1 MRLPVSILCFVLM
14 PLLAQTR
21 GNPLDGPAWLQKGIQ
36 AYKAARYQEAVEAF
50 RLAVDLNPNE
60 LTPHL
65 YLATAF
71 MVQYIPGA
79 PSAENVEFA
88 RAAASEFDLVL
99 RIDPANLTALQSLAS
114 LSYQEASSIPNTEQK
129 DRKLDE
135 SIAWNEKVLTFAP
148 RNKEALYSIGVIEW
162 LKSYPEIVK
171 ARAQLGMRPEEAG
184 PLRDPALR
192 QALLKKHGPVIE
204 DGVSRLQKAIEIDPA
219 YGDAMAY
226 LNLMLRF
233 RADMADSPEQYRREI
248 EAADRWVAKAI
259 EAKSNT
265 AGSTANAA
273 GIPPPPPPPPRPTHV
288 TAVAGDLPPAASSP
302 QRIRVAGNVQQF
314 NLIRKVDPAYPPL
327 ARQARIQGTV
337 RFTAIIGR
345 DGGILNLQLVSG
357 HPLLVESA
365 RQAVAQW
372 LYKPTLLNGQLVEV
386 ITLIEVTFSL
396 SGAEL
401 Q

>member
-1 MRLPVSILCFVLM
+1 M
-14 PLLAQTR
+14 
-21 GNPLDGPAWLQKGIQ
+21 
-36 AYKAARYQEAVEAF
+36 EAF

-99 RIDPANLTALQSLAS
+99 RIDPVNLTALQSLAS
-114 LSYQEASSIPNTEQK
+114 LSYQEAFSIQDTEQK

-135 SIAWNEKVLTFAP
+135 SIAWNEKILTFAP
-148 RNKEALYSIGVIEW
+148 RNKEALYAIGAIEW
-162 LKSYPEIVK
+162 LKSYPEIIR
-171 ARAQLGMRPEEAG
+171 ARAQLGLRPDEPG

-192 QALLKKHGPVIE
+192 QALLKKHGALIE
-204 DGVSRLQKAIEIDPA
+204 DGISRLRKALDIDPA
-219 YGDAMAY
+219 YVDAMSY
-226 LNLMLRF
+226 LNLMIRS
-233 RADMADSPEQYRREI
+233 RADLADSPEHYRQEI
-248 EAADRWVAKAI
+248 EAADRWI
-259 EAKSNT
+259 R
-265 AGSTANAA
+265 NALA
-273 GIPPPPPPPPRPTHV
+273 TRENKTVSRDTPVGVLGDVLPAQAPPPPPPPPPRPV
-288 TAVAGDLPPAASSP
+288 SYPAMIGGVGAAQMPPPNGQSAQNTQA
-302 QRIRVAGNVQQF
+302 RIRVAGNVQHF

-327 ARQARIQGTV
+327 AKQARIQGTV

-365 RQAVAQW
+365 RLAVVQW
-372 LYKPTLLNGQLVEV
+372 IYKPTLLNGEPVEV
-386 ITLIEVTFSL
+386 VTQIDVTFSL